1 MKRLVAVALVAAHVA
16 AAAPPPL
23 VLAERG
29 APPFATIVVRAG
41 ATACE
46 RYAADELCAFLE
58 RQTGVSLPVATDDG
72 PLPARAIL
80 LGVTRHTGALLGG
93 TDGARDLGDEGFRLR
108 AVPPHLLILGGDGRG
123 PLYGVYELLERFG
136 GCAWYAP
143 RFEVVPSLASFS
155 VPGDLDE
162 TQRPAFALRTENWGA
177 SSAEG
182 RAFAA
187 RNKLNLTDFDAK
199 LGGSRFRF
207 DPVLGMCH
215 TFNRL
220 LPPEEWFDTH
230 PEYFSLV
237 GGRRLKVRT
246 QLCLTN
252 PDVVRLCTEKVL
264 ARIAVSYPK
273 GIRYY
278 GASPNDWLNACE
290 CPDCAA
296 LDRRAKSR
304 SGSLIAFV
312 NKIAEVVEAR
322 YPDVV
327 IQTLAYSYTRRPPEG
342 IVPRRNVQVCVCT
355 IECDFAKPIPVS
367 RALENRRVR
376 HAFGVWGASGCR
388 LGVWDYAADFG
399 CYQHVWPNYD
409 ALRGNLAFFRDQGVR
424 EVFTLTNGGGA
435 NDVWSNIRCWLL
447 AKWMWNPDLDEGAL
461 LERYFRDHFGPAAPD
476 LRTYFDLI
484 RSLPRDT
491 KRFPLTCFANVYTA
505 GIETA
510 DLVRAD
516 AILVRAATRVAG
528 TEWEENVRLARI
540 PVDFTRVVRGAGR
553 PALSV
558 RAVDT
563 ARWRAEREAA
573 RRLVAVMDSPGG
585 LALADDRAG
594 RTAFAARIRA
604 LAAQEAPPVPGAR
617 RLVLEETHL
626 TGDYPVTRFQ
636 YVDDSAARD
645 GRAIRMPGGEGPCTA
660 WLDFRSLDLDAEGV
674 YQVRVRVR
682 TGTCVPGVRPFRM
695 GLYNRVYRRA
705 VSSYVPEGEEVR
717 QGTTS
722 YRWYAL
728 AARALRPGDAL
739 WVGLGGGDDPNAA
752 APDVWIDRVELVRLK
767 DRR

>member
-1 MKRLVAVALVAAHVA
+1 MKRLVAVALLAARLA

-23 VLAERG
+23 VLAARG
-29 APPFATIVVRAG
+29 APPAATIVVRAG

-46 RYAADELCAFLE
+46 RYAADELRAFLE
-58 RQTGVSLPVATDDG
+58 RQTGVALPVATDDG

-80 LGVTRHTGALLGG
+80 LGETRQTERLLGAAG
-93 TDGARDLGDEGFRLR
+93 AARDLGDEGFRLK
-108 AVPPHLLILGGDGRG
+108 AAPPHLLILGGEGRG

-143 RFEVVPSLASFS
+143 RFEVVPALAAFS

-187 RNKLNLTDFDAK
+187 RNKLNLRDFDAK

-220 LPPEEWFDTH
+220 LPPEAWFDAH

-237 GGRRLKVRT
+237 NGRRLRVRT

-264 ARIAVSYPK
+264 ARIAASYPK

-278 GASPNDWLNACE
+278 GVSPNDWLNACE

-312 NKIAEVVEAR
+312 NTIAEAVEAR

-342 IVPRRNVQVCVCT
+342 IAPRRNVQVCLCT

-367 RALENRRVR
+367 RARENRRVR
-376 HAFGVWGASGCR
+376 HAFGAWAAGGCR
-388 LGVWDYAADFG
+388 LGVWDYASNFG
-399 CYQHVWPNYD
+399 CYQHLWPNYD

-447 AKWMWNPDLDEGAL
+447 AKWMWNPGLDEGTL
-461 LERYFRDHFGPAAPD
+461 LARCFRDHFGPAAPD
-476 LRTYFDLI
+476 VQAYFDFI
-484 RSLPRDT
+484 RALPRDT
-491 KRFPLTCFANVYTA
+491 KRFPLTCFANVYAA

-516 AILVRAATRVAG
+516 ALLARAAARVAG
-528 TEWEENVRLARI
+528 TAWEENVRLARI
-540 PVDFTRVVRGAGR
+540 PVDFTRALRGAAR
-553 PALSV
+553 PSLSR
-558 RAVDT
+558 RAVDL
-563 ARWRAEREAA
+563 ARWRAERAAA
-573 RRLVAVMDSPGG
+573 RRLVAVMDRPGG

-594 RTAFAARIRA
+594 RTAFATRLRA
-604 LAAQEAPPVPGAR
+604 LAAQEAPPAPGAR

-626 TGDYPVTRFQ
+626 TGDYPATRFA
-636 YVDDSAARD
+636 YVDDPAARD
-645 GRAIRMPGGEGPCTA
+645 GRAIRMPGADGPCTA

-674 YQVRVRVR
+674 YQARVRVR
-682 TGTCVPGVRPFRM
+682 TGACAPGVRPFRM
-695 GLYNRVYRRA
+695 GIYNRVYRRV
-705 VSSYVPEGEEVR
+705 VSSYVPDGEEVR
-717 QGTTS
+717 QGTTT

-728 AARALRPGDAL
+728 DARTLRPGDAL
-739 WVGLGGGDDPNAA
+739 WIGLGGGDDPNEA
-752 APDVWIDRVELVRLK
+752 APDVWVDRVELVRLQ

>member
-29 APPFATIVVRAG
+29 APPSATIVVRAG

-46 RYAADELCAFLE
+46 RYAADELRAFLE

-80 LGVTRHTGALLGG
+80 LGTTRHTGALLGG
-93 TDGARDLGDEGFRLR
+93 TDGDRDLGDEGFRLK

-162 TQRPAFALRTENWGA
+162 THRPAFDLRTENWGA
-177 SSAEG
+177 PSAEG

-220 LPPEEWFDTH
+220 LSPEEWFDTH
-230 PEYFSLV
+230 PEYFSFV

-278 GASPNDWLNACE
+278 GVSPNDWLNACE

-312 NKIAEVVEAR
+312 NKIAEAVEAR
-322 YPDVV
+322 YPDAV

-409 ALRGNLAFFRDQGVR
+409 ALRGNLVFFRDQGVR

-447 AKWMWNPDLDEGAL
+447 AKWMWNPDRDEGTL
-461 LERYFRDHFGPAAPD
+461 LGRCFRDHFGPAAPD

-491 KRFPLTCFANVYTA
+491 KRFPLTCFANVYAA
-505 GIETA
+505 GIEAA

-516 AILVRAATRVAG
+516 AILARAAARVAG

-553 PALSV
+553 PSLSS
-558 RAVDT
+558 RAVDA

-594 RTAFAARIRA
+594 RTAFATRIRA
-604 LAAQEAPPVPGAR
+604 LAAQEAPPAPGAR

-626 TGDYPVTRFQ
+626 TGDYPATRFR

-645 GRAIRMPGGEGPCTA
+645 GRAIWMPGGEGPCTA
-660 WLDFRSLDLDAEGV
+660 WLDFRSIDLDAEVV

-682 TGTCVPGVRPFRM
+682 TGACAPGVRPFRM
-695 GLYNRVYRRA
+695 GIYNRVYRRA

-717 QGTTS
+717 QGTAS

-739 WVGLGGGDDPNAA
+739 WIGLGGGDDPNEA
-752 APDVWIDRVELVRLK
+752 APDVWIDRVELVRLGEN
-767 DRR
+767 R